1 MSHSFDPQRRSFL
14 IGSLAL
20 PLLPRLDAQN
30 TPIVDAGFH
39 LHPHYRAQTAL
50 DATLLKTKAGLDA
63 FITERY
69 HDQIAAILA
78 GWRANLLQSAKN
90 LQAIEK
96 VLAPSFRGSSF
107 RPAESGVLSMGSVL
121 EVV

>member
-14 IGSLAL
+14 IGRLAL

-30 TPIVDAGFH
+30 TPLVNAGFP

-50 DATLLKTKAGLDA
+50 DTTLLKAQTGLDD

-78 GWRANLLQSAKN
+78 NWTTNLLESPKG

-96 VLAPSFRGSSF
+96 VLAPNFLGSSPQPAGSKIA
-107 RPAESGVLSMGSVL
+107 RPGS
-121 EVV
+121 